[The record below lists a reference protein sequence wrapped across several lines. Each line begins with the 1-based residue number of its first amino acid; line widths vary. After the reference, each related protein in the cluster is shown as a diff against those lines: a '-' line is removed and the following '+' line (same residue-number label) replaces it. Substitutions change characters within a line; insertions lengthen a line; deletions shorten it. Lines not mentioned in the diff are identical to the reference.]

1 MEIGWEE
8 NKPGDQEIGPGTSE
22 SSHWV
27 VAKGRKRRKILEEL
41 EFPDLNAASEM
52 GKEWALRVPWR
63 RKMAWRQNARR
74 GIDLVGNSSCLGQLQ
89 FDVLSTS

>member
-8 NKPGDQEIGPGTSE
+8 IKPGDQEISPGTSE
-22 SSHWV
+22 TSHWV

-41 EFPDLNAASEM
+41 EFLGLNAASEM
-52 GKEWALRVPWR
+52 GKELGSQGSRG
-63 RKMAWRQNARR
+63 RKMAWRQNTRR
-74 GIDLVGNSSCLGQLQ
+74 GIDLVGNSSCFGQLQ